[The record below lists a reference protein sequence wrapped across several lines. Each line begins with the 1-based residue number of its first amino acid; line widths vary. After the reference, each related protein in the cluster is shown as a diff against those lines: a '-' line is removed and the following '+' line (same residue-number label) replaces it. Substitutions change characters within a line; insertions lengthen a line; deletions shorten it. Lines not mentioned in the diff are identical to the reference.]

1 MHSHLLRGFQ
11 PIRQEHFLP
20 APVMVVLEA
29 PGRAPSAEGIM
40 AAMGLMAAEGIIA
53 AEGEQVIVD
62 LKST

>member
-1 MHSHLLRGFQ
+1 
-11 PIRQEHFLP
+11 
-20 APVMVVLEA
+20 MVVLEA

-62 LKST
+62 LNST